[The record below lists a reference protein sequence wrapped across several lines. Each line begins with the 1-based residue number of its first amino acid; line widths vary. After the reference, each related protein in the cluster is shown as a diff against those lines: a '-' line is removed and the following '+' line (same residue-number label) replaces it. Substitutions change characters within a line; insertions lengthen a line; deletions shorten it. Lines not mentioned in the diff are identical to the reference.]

1 MHSNVSS
8 IITGEFDGYLL
19 GDRGYPCQPS
29 QLTPYPE
36 PGPQRFNVAHCR
48 TRAWVETTIGILKS
62 RFQCLQKLRI
72 TPERACDI
80 IVACVV
86 LHNIAIIRGE
96 QHPAVQIGPKCREE
110 AAEAGGMNLNN
121 VFNILQRKTN
131 RNKRRHSKKGWLN
144 PKRKTNTKTNRGD
157 PERQDTGTGK
167 EQAGTHAGRHMQGRR
182 HADEPTKTELK
193 TGLKY
198 TQN

>member
-1 MHSNVSS
+1 MQ
-8 IITGEFDGYLL
+8 
-19 GDRGYPCQPS
+19 RGGS
-29 QLTPYPE
+29 RGRRDE
-36 PGPQRFNVAHCR
+36 
-48 TRAWVETTIGILKS
+48 LK
-62 RFQCLQKLRI
+62 
-72 TPERACDI
+72 
-80 IVACVV
+80 
-86 LHNIAIIRGE
+86 
-96 QHPAVQIGPKCREE
+96 
-110 AAEAGGMNLNN
+110 N
-121 VFNILQRKTN
+121 VFNNTTKEKN

-167 EQAGTHAGRHMQGRR
+167 EQAGTHAGK